1 MAYNGSANDGGG
13 IWPWQAGV
21 TTVVVFGAGN
31 DSGAAFEQTLCQAHS
46 HGARVLLPASPRITA
61 TDNLSSAEFRHSW
74 VAQAI
79 ARLWQPAG
87 SGAWGLPG
95 WDGLNLDIESRELGA
110 RPGLTELVCLLRARM
125 QAQLP
130 GSHLT
135 FDSSIQPQLDASRRD
150 DPMVFDYTGLSKC
163 VDYFVPMACEMPA
176 PFRLPVHA
184 CR

>member
-1 MAYNGSANDGGG
+1 MFLEGLAYNGSANDGGG

-31 DSGAAFEQTLCQAHS
+31 DTGAAFEQTLCQAHS

-74 VAQAI
+74 VNSAI

-95 WDGLNLDIESRELGA
+95 WDGLNLDI
-110 RPGLTELVCLLRARM
+110 
-125 QAQLP
+125 LP
-130 GSHLT
+130 GEVCKL
-135 FDSSIQPQLDASRRD
+135 ASEVVWRQ
-150 DPMVFDYTGLSKC
+150 
-163 VDYFVPMACEMPA
+163 PA
-176 PFRLPVHA
+176 PVYFKQFSQLQQPLQWKGGVLHIIF
-184 CR
+184 